1 MTIGHRGLGERSA
14 VDRGD
19 QMPFVRLRETVAMR
33 ATSGESLDAIE
44 DEVIEPSG
52 LPEDQKAALW
62 LYGWASQ
69 QRSGKRPSVQPGRPA
84 AARWPASPAPTAL
97 G

>member
-1 MTIGHRGLGERSA
+1 
-14 VDRGD
+14 
-19 QMPFVRLRETVAMR
+19 MPFVRLRETVAMR
-33 ATSGESLDAIE
+33 ATSGEPLDAIE

-52 LPEDQKAALW
+52 LPEEQKAALW

-69 QRSGKRPSVQPGRPA
+69 QRSGRAEPGRTVRPA
-84 AARWPASPAPTAL
+84 AARWPSSQAVRPV

>member
-1 MTIGHRGLGERSA
+1 
-14 VDRGD
+14 
-19 QMPFVRLRETVAMR
+19 MPFVRLRETVAMR
-33 ATSGESLDAIE
+33 ATSGEPLDAIE

-52 LPEDQKAALW
+52 LPEEQKAALW

-69 QRSGKRPSVQPGRPA
+69 QRSGQAASARAVRPA
-84 AARWPASPAPTAL
+84 SARWPASGAPRAL

>member
-1 MTIGHRGLGERSA
+1 
-14 VDRGD
+14 
-19 QMPFVRLRETVAMR
+19 MPFASLRETVGIR
-33 ATSGESLDAIE
+33 ATSGEPLDAIE

-52 LPEDQKAALW
+52 LPEEQKAALW

-69 QRSGKRPSVQPGRPA
+69 QRFADAALDRPTRPA
-84 AARWPASPAPTAL
+84 AGRWPAPRAPRAL

>member
-1 MTIGHRGLGERSA
+1 
-14 VDRGD
+14 
-19 QMPFVRLRETVAMR
+19 MPFVRLRETVAMR
-33 ATSGESLDAIE
+33 ATSGEPLDAIE

-52 LPEDQKAALW
+52 LPEEQKAALW

-69 QRSGKRPSVQPGRPA
+69 QSFDRAAPGRTVRPA
-84 AARWPASPAPTAL
+84 SARWPASRAPRAL